1 MPARV
6 LRVGR
11 RRAMSAPRWLIL
23 GGVVIGLLSGC
34 AGGSRQVSVSTSTA
48 SSFRIGDDVVVASA
62 TTVQLRT
69 PEGRVV
75 APRGAGEAARF
86 ESRSGSITG
95 HEGPPPGWPRDFPL
109 PSGARPAGG
118 MVMRSGGRLL
128 MVARYTVEGRPA
140 ASVSSEMRRKLR
152 EQASEVDVV
161 VEDRIAKHVI
171 TLAGR
176 WVGAVE
182 VIERGNASDVSVLL
196 EFLDGSAEGGGG
208 QGGGGQGGGGE

>member
-1 MPARV
+1 
-6 LRVGR
+6 
-11 RRAMSAPRWLIL
+11 
-23 GGVVIGLLSGC
+23 
-34 AGGSRQVSVSTSTA
+34 
-48 SSFRIGDDVVVASA
+48 
-62 TTVQLRT
+62 
-69 PEGRVV
+69 
-75 APRGAGEAARF
+75 
-86 ESRSGSITG
+86 
-95 HEGPPPGWPRDFPL
+95 
-109 PSGARPAGG
+109 
-118 MVMRSGGRLL
+118 